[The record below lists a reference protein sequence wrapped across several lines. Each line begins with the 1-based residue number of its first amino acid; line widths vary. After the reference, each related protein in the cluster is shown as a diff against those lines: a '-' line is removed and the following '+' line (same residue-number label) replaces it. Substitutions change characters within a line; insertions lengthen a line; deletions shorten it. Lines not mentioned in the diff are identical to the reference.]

1 MSEYLHLYIYSNQK
15 SNGGRNHNMKDSG
28 FNPSTTNKE
37 AKKIVNSLNILLQ
50 FMKNLV
56 TETR

>member
-1 MSEYLHLYIYSNQK
+1 
-15 SNGGRNHNMKDSG
+15 MKESG